1 MKHLVLFLAF
11 ILGVALAVP
20 AQVSDPP
27 GQELVA
33 LAIPSTDG
41 VGVAAPLPLLD
52 IDPVHG
58 GSFGFLPAWTPP
70 ASVLRSL
77 GGSAG
82 GLSAS
87 LFEPRSTPLRSW
99 LEPRLNPASH
109 LSSSTAASSL
119 SHRRRPQL
127 FTAASH
133 IGPCFGLHRSTRG
146 SA

>member
-20 AQVSDPP
+20 AQVSAPP

-70 ASVLRSL
+70 VSVLRSL

-82 GLSAS
+82 GLSPS
-87 LFEPRSTPLRSW
+87 LFEPRSTTLRSW
-99 LEPRLNPASH
+99 LEPRLIPASH
-109 LSSSTAASSL
+109 LSIGASISSL
-119 SHRRRPQL
+119 SHRRSPRL
-127 FTAASH
+127 TATRHHS
-133 IGPCFGLHRSTRG
+133 PSCGLHLLARG